1 MKELKLKDLKIPE
14 LNLTS
19 PLYYGTLKF
28 FLKNYKVDFDVFLP
42 TKNIN
47 LQRGLVWTDLQK
59 QELILSVFKQKFGS
73 YNGVRLI
80 PPFHAVRLSDTEFQI
95 IDGKQRLTTLISY
108 YNNEFPIEINGE
120 KYFYNYLDRQLQNA
134 ISGFSV
140 ELIVKYHYDDD
151 PVTDED
157 KINWFEIINYSG
169 TPQEK
174 SHLEKIKN
182 VNYEK
187 NKNNN

>member
-1 MKELKLKDLKIPE
+1 M
-14 LNLTS
+14 
-19 PLYYGTLKF
+19 
-28 FLKNYKVDFDVFLP
+28 
-42 TKNIN
+42 
-47 LQRGLVWTDLQK
+47 QK

-73 YNGVRLI
+73 YNGVKLI
-80 PPFHAVRLSDTEFQI
+80 PPFHAVRLSDNEFQI
-95 IDGKQRLTTLISY
+95 IDGKQRLTTLRSY

-120 KYFYNYLDRQLQNA
+120 KYFYNDLDKQLQNA
-134 ISGFSV
+134 ISGFGV

-187 NKNNN
+187 NKNNNWFVFRFVSL

>member
-19 PLYYGTLKF
+19 PLYYATLKS
-28 FLKNYKVDFDVFLP
+28 FLKRYKVDFDVFLP
-42 TKNIN
+42 TKNVN

-73 YNGVRLI
+73 YNGVKLI
-80 PPFHAVRLSDTEFQI
+80 PPFHAVRLSNNEFQI

-120 KYFYNYLDRQLQNA
+120 KYFYNDLDKQLKNA
-134 ISGFSV
+134 ISGFGV